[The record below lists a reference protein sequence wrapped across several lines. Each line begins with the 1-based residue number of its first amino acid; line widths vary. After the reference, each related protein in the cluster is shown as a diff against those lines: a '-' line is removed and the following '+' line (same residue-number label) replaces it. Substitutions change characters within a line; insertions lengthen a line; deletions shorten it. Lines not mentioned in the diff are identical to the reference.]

1 MYADGE
7 KSGDAI
13 TLIAADNWTYTWTGL
28 AEKAN
33 KQDITYTVEEV
44 TAIDGYTSETTQ
56 TSANNFTI
64 TNTHTPETTEVSGTK
79 VWDDNDDQDGLR
91 PDSIIVNLLANG
103 EVVARLVKR

>member
-1 MYADGE
+1 
-7 KSGDAI
+7 K
-13 TLIAADNWTYTWTGL
+13 
-28 AEKAN
+28 KA
-33 KQDITYTVEEV
+33 ITYTVEEV

-91 PDSIIVNLLANG
+91 PTSIKVNLLANG
-103 EVVARLVKR
+103 TVINSQTVTA